1 MFCYRSAPRNI
12 FFALFSPH
20 TFFLLLFRPKSRVI
34 WRWQVARH
42 TVHVV
47 PPVVCAKC
55 GNFCENKALFTDLGI
70 FKRKIYIFPPPD
82 IFFPRYCNKTFFVLP
97 NPLCWKQ
104 WNAFYPGTQ
113 FSLSMARVW
122 LMFLHCDT
130 VSRFDTKSETFKKLC
145 ASKSTPN
152 QLQRHNTPIK
162 STMKKSI
169 LPLI

>member
-70 FKRKIYIFPPPD
+70 FKRKIYIFPPQ
-82 IFFPRYCNKTFFVLP
+82 TFFFRATVTKHFLFCLT
-97 NPLCWKQ
+97 LCAGNNGMHSILGLNFHW
-104 WNAFYPGTQ
+104 
-113 FSLSMARVW
+113 VW
-122 LMFLHCDT
+122 LACDWCSYI
-130 VSRFDTKSETFKKLC
+130 V
-145 ASKSTPN
+145 
-152 QLQRHNTPIK
+152 
-162 STMKKSI
+162 I
-169 LPLI
+169 L